1 MKKAVF
7 TGAAVA
13 LVTPFHK
20 DGSINYGKLEEL
32 IDYQIENST
41 DAIVVCATTGESPT
55 LSYEEHEQIVRRCV
69 EHVAGRVPV
78 IAGTGSNDTKNA
90 LKLSNDA
97 ERAGADG
104 LLMVTPYYNKTSQ
117 AGLIEHFNFIADRV
131 STPIILYN
139 VPSRTG
145 LNIKPETYY
154 ELSKHKNIVAAK
166 EANGDI
172 SALAQTVKLCGDE
185 LTIYSGNDDQI
196 TAFMSLGAKGVI
208 SVLSNIAPRA
218 VHDMVKMYLDGDT
231 AASTELQLK
240 YLDLCSSLFSDVA
253 KARQMQID
261 AIPLIEA
268 LFCEV
273 NPIPVKEAMN
283 MMGMEV
289 GSCRLPLAQIQPQAK
304 EKLRRSLSALG
315 MI

>member
-69 EHVAGRVPV
+69 KHVAGRVPV

-196 TAFMSLGAKGVI
+196 TAFMSLGAKGVV

-231 AASTELQLK
+231 AASTELQISRPLQQPVFRCESHTRK
-240 YLDLCSSLFSDVA
+240 RSDEHVGHGSRLMQAAAGTDTAAGEGEAQEKPLRSRNDISSKGTAHGCRKA
-253 KARQMQID
+253 K
-261 AIPLIEA
+261 
-268 LFCEV
+268 
-273 NPIPVKEAMN
+273 
-283 MMGMEV
+283 
-289 GSCRLPLAQIQPQAK
+289 
-304 EKLRRSLSALG
+304 
-315 MI
+315 

>member
-172 SALAQTVKLCGDE
+172 SE

-240 YLDLCSSLFSDVA
+240 YLDLCSSLFSDV
-253 KARQMQID
+253 
-261 AIPLIEA
+261 
-268 LFCEV
+268 

>member
-1 MKKAVF
+1 M
-7 TGAAVA
+7 
-13 LVTPFHK
+13 
-20 DGSINYGKLEEL
+20 
-32 IDYQIENST
+32 
-41 DAIVVCATTGESPT
+41 
-55 LSYEEHEQIVRRCV
+55 SYEEHEQIVRCCV

-218 VHDMVKMYLDGDT
+218 VHDMVKTYLDGDT

-240 YLDLCSSLFSDVA
+240 YLDLCSSLFSD
-253 KARQMQID
+253 
-261 AIPLIEA
+261 
-268 LFCEV
+268 V

-315 MI
+315 I

>member
-1 MKKAVF
+1 MKKVLF

-13 LVTPFHK
+13 LVTPFNE

-41 DAIVVCATTGESPT
+41 DAIVICATTGESPT
-55 LSYEEHEQIVRRCV
+55 LDHEEHSEAIRRCV

-78 IAGTGSNDTKNA
+78 IAGTGSNDTA
-90 LKLSNDA
+90 YAVKLSNAA
-97 ERAGADG
+97 EKAGVDG

-117 AGLIEHFNFIADRV
+117 AGLIEHFNFVADRV

-145 LNIKPETYY
+145 LNIKPETYL
-154 ELSKHKNIVAAK
+154 ELSKHKNIVATK

-172 SALAQTVKLCGDE
+172 SALAQTRRLCGDE
-185 LTIYSGNDDQI
+185 LTLYTGNDDQI
-196 TAFMSLGAKGVI
+196 TAFMSLGAKGVV
-208 SVLSNIAPRA
+208 SVLSNVAPKA
-218 VHDMVKMYLDGDT
+218 AHDIVYKYLNGDVKGS
-231 AASTELQLK
+231 AELQLK
-240 YLDLCSSLFSDVA
+240 YLDLCNNLFAD
-253 KARQMQID
+253 
-261 AIPLIEA
+261 
-268 LFCEV
+268 V

-283 MMGMEV
+283 MMGMDV
-289 GSCRLPLAQIQPQAK
+289 GPCRLPLTKMNPAARD
-304 EKLRRSLSALG
+304 KLKKSLAELR

>member
-20 DGSINYGKLEEL
+20 DGSVNYGKLEEL

-55 LSYEEHEQIVRRCV
+55 LSYEEHERIVRRCV
-69 EHVAGRVPV
+69 KHVAGRVPV

-97 ERAGADG
+97 EKAGADG
-104 LLMVTPYYNKTSQ
+104 LLMVTPFYNKTSQ

-131 STPIILYN
+131 NTPIILYN

-172 SALAQTVKLCGDE
+172 SALAQTINLCGDE

-218 VHDMVKMYLDGDT
+218 VHDMVNMYLKGDT

-240 YLDLCSSLFSDVA
+240 YLNLCNSLFSD
-253 KARQMQID
+253 
-261 AIPLIEA
+261 
-268 LFCEV
+268 V

-289 GSCRLPLAQIQPQAK
+289 GSCRLPLTGICPQAK
-304 EKLRRSLSALG
+304 ERLKNSLSELK

>member
-20 DGSINYGKLEEL
+20 DGSVNYGKLEEL

-69 EHVAGRVPV
+69 EYAAGRVPI

-97 ERAGADG
+97 EKAGADA

-117 AGLIEHFNFIADRV
+117 AGLIKHFNFIADRV

-145 LNIKPETYY
+145 LNIKPETYF

-185 LTIYSGNDDQI
+185 LTVYSGNDDQI

-218 VHDMVKMYLDGDT
+218 VHDTVDMYLKRN
-231 AASTELQLK
+231 AEKSAELQLK
-240 YLDLCSSLFSDVA
+240 FLNLCNSLFAD
-253 KARQMQID
+253 
-261 AIPLIEA
+261 
-268 LFCEV
+268 V

-283 MMGMEV
+283 MLGMDV
-289 GSCRLPLAQIQPQAK
+289 GACRLPLTEIYPSARERLK
-304 EKLRRSLSALG
+304 RSLSELK

>member
-20 DGSINYGKLEEL
+20 DGSVNYGKLEEL

-69 EHVAGRVPV
+69 EYAAGRVPI

-97 ERAGADG
+97 ERAGADA

-117 AGLIEHFNFIADRV
+117 TGLIKHFNFIADRV

-145 LNIKPETYY
+145 LNIKPETYF

-185 LTIYSGNDDQI
+185 LTVYSGNDDQI

-218 VHDMVKMYLDGDT
+218 VHDTVDMYLKGN
-231 AASTELQLK
+231 AEKSAELQLK
-240 YLDLCSSLFSDVA
+240 FLNLCNSLFAD
-253 KARQMQID
+253 
-261 AIPLIEA
+261 
-268 LFCEV
+268 V

-283 MMGMEV
+283 MLGMDV
-289 GSCRLPLAQIQPQAK
+289 GACRLPLTEICPSARERLK
-304 EKLRRSLSALG
+304 RSLSELK

>member
-55 LSYEEHEQIVRRCV
+55 LSYEAHEQIVRRCV
-69 EHVAGRVPV
+69 EHAAGRVPV

-90 LKLSNDA
+90 LKLSNDVELSQKA
-97 ERAGADG
+97 EALGANG
-104 LLMVTPYYNKTSQ
+104 LLLVTPYYNKTSQ

-231 AASTELQLK
+231 AVSTELQLK
-240 YLDLCSSLFSDVA
+240 YLDLCSSLFSDV
-253 KARQMQID
+253 
-261 AIPLIEA
+261 
-268 LFCEV
+268 
-273 NPIPVKEAMN
+273 NPIPIKEAMN

>member
-1 MKKAVF
+1 M
-7 TGAAVA
+7 
-13 LVTPFHK
+13 P
-20 DGSINYGKLEEL
+20 I
-32 IDYQIENST
+32 
-41 DAIVVCATTGESPT
+41 
-55 LSYEEHEQIVRRCV
+55 
-69 EHVAGRVPV
+69 

-97 ERAGADG
+97 ERAGADA

-117 AGLIEHFNFIADRV
+117 AGLIKHFNFIADRV

-145 LNIKPETYY
+145 LNIKPETYF

-172 SALAQTVKLCGDE
+172 SALVQTVKLCGDE
-185 LTIYSGNDDQI
+185 LTVYSGNDDQI

-218 VHDMVKMYLDGDT
+218 VHDTVDMYLKGN
-231 AASTELQLK
+231 AEKSAELQLK
-240 YLDLCSSLFSDVA
+240 FLNLCNSLFAD
-253 KARQMQID
+253 
-261 AIPLIEA
+261 
-268 LFCEV
+268 V

-283 MMGMEV
+283 MLGMDV
-289 GSCRLPLAQIQPQAK
+289 GACRLPLTEICPSARERLK
-304 EKLRRSLSALG
+304 RSLSELK

>member
-41 DAIVVCATTGESPT
+41 DSIVVCATTGESPT

-208 SVLSNIAPRA
+208 SVMSNILPKETHEIARLA
-218 VHDMVKMYLDGDT
+218 ADGDFFGS
-231 AASTELQLK
+231 AKLQLQ
-240 YLDLCSSLFSDVA
+240 LIDVC
-253 KARQMQID
+253 K
-261 AIPLIEA
+261 A
-268 LFCEV
+268 LFCDV
-273 NPIPVKEAMN
+273 NPIPVKAALN
-283 MMGMEV
+283 MMGFDV
-289 GSCRLPLAQIQPQAK
+289 GRGRMPLSPLS
-304 EKLRRSLSALG
+304 EKNTRYLRSVLENHGFLER
-315 MI
+315 M

>member
-1 MKKAVF
+1 M
-7 TGAAVA
+7 
-13 LVTPFHK
+13 
-20 DGSINYGKLEEL
+20 
-32 IDYQIENST
+32 
-41 DAIVVCATTGESPT
+41 
-55 LSYEEHEQIVRRCV
+55 SYEEHEQIVRCCV
-69 EHVAGRVPV
+69 EYAAGRVPI

-97 ERAGADG
+97 EKAGADA

-117 AGLIEHFNFIADRV
+117 TGLIQHFNFIADRV

-145 LNIKPETYY
+145 LNIKPETYF

-172 SALAQTVKLCGDE
+172 SALAQTAKLCGDE
-185 LTIYSGNDDQI
+185 LTVYSGNDDQI

-218 VHDMVKMYLDGDT
+218 VHDTVDMYLKGN
-231 AASTELQLK
+231 AEKSAELQLK
-240 YLDLCSSLFSDVA
+240 FLNLCNSLFAD
-253 KARQMQID
+253 
-261 AIPLIEA
+261 
-268 LFCEV
+268 V

-283 MMGMEV
+283 MLGMDV
-289 GSCRLPLAQIQPQAK
+289 GVCRLPLTEICPSARERLK
-304 EKLRRSLSALG
+304 RSLSELK